1 MEEQDSK
8 PSWKGCIIFGIINIL
23 LVLLCTKLNIMLVS
37 TAMMLL
43 IIVGVAVSAKS
54 VKEDFNT
61 GYKLSA
67 IGCAIGVLLNC
78 GAGVL
83 YVVNILMG
91 LVSMIMKFITTVF

>member
-1 MEEQDSK
+1 MEEQNAKS
-8 PSWKGCIIFGIINIL
+8 SWKGCIIFGIINIL
-23 LVLLCTKLNIMLVS
+23 LVFLCTKLNIMLVS

-54 VKEDFNT
+54 VKEDFNA